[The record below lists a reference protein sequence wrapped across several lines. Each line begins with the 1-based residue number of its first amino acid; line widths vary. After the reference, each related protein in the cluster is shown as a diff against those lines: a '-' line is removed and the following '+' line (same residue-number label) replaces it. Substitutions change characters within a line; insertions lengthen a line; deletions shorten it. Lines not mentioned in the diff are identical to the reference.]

1 VSRPEGVRRPDEAQ
15 PAGDPPLE
23 QRPFATASGL
33 PLPEVALPGGGPQSP
48 PPAGLG
54 AERVREI
61 DATLGGPL
69 EDPLGRPGGY
79 PFTRGIHPTMYR
91 GRLWTFRQYAGYA
104 TAEETNAR
112 FRYLLAQG
120 SAGLSMAFDL
130 PTQLGYD
137 SDDVMSA
144 GEVGRVGVAIDSLA
158 DMERVFAGIPL
169 DKVSVSMTIN
179 ATAPI
184 LLAMYVAVAERQG
197 LPPERL
203 RGTVQNDILKEYVA
217 RGTYVFPPGP
227 SLRLITD
234 VFAWCLEHTPA
245 FNPISVSGYHI
256 REAGADA
263 VQELAFTLA
272 DAIAYLDAA
281 RRAGIDPDRLAPKLS
296 FFFNASSDFF
306 EEIAKFRAAR
316 RLYARIM
323 RHRFGCRREES
334 CMLRFHTQTSG
345 HSLTAV
351 QPEVNVVR
359 VTLQA
364 LAAVLG
370 GTQSLHTNAADEA
383 LGLPTEESARLALRI
398 QQVIAA
404 ETGVPGSVDP
414 LGGSHLVEQLTDR
427 IECEAATVIETIDRL
442 GGMVRAVESGWVS
455 GQIEAAAY
463 RHQCEVEAGRR
474 RIVGINCHVTEASA
488 AIPVFKADPAG
499 EQAQVER
506 LRRLRA
512 DRDAEAVEAA
522 LAAVGATAGSG
533 GNLMPAILDAVRC
546 YATVGEICGVLRERF
561 GTYAGRAPG

>member
-1 VSRPEGVRRPDEAQ
+1 MSQTPRNRRTPEGRP
-15 PAGDPPLE
+15 G
-23 QRPFATASGL
+23 PFVTASGL
-33 PLPEVALPGGGPQSP
+33 PLPEVAGPDIGPGAPSP
-48 PPAGLG
+48 DGLG
-54 AERVREI
+54 AERVREL
-61 DATLGGPL
+61 DATLGGRPA
-69 EDPLGRPGGY
+69 DPLGLPGSF

-158 DMERVFAGIPL
+158 DMERVFADIPL
-169 DKVSVSMTIN
+169 DTLSTSMTIN
-179 ATAPI
+179 ATAAI
-184 LLAMYVAVAERQG
+184 LLAMYVAVAEKQG
-197 LPPERL
+197 VSADHL
-203 RGTVQNDILKEYVA
+203 RGTIQNDILKEYIA
-217 RGTYVFPPGP
+217 RGTYIFPPGP
-227 SLRLITD
+227 SMRLVTD
-234 VFAWCLEHTPA
+234 VFAWCLDEAPA
-245 FNPISVSGYHI
+245 FNPISISGYHI
-256 REAGADA
+256 REAGATA
-263 VQELAFTLA
+263 VQELAFTIA
-272 DAIAYLDAA
+272 DAVAYLEAA
-281 RRAGIDPDRLAPKLS
+281 QAGGIAVERLAPKLS

-306 EEIAKFRAAR
+306 EEVAKFRAAR
-316 RLYARIM
+316 RLYARIL
-323 RHRFGCRREES
+323 RHRFGCTRPETQL
-334 CMLRFHTQTSG
+334 LRFHTQTSG

-404 ETGVPGSVDP
+404 ETGVPDTVDP

-427 IECEAATVIETIDRL
+427 IEYEAVTLLDTIDSL
-442 GGMVRAVESGWVS
+442 GGMVRAVESGWVG

-474 RIVGINCHVTEASA
+474 RIVGVNCHVTEATAS
-488 AIPVFKADPAG
+488 IPIFRTDPAV
-499 EQAQVER
+499 EREQVER
-506 LRRLRA
+506 LRCLRA
-512 DRDAEAVEAA
+512 TRDEAA
-522 LAAVGATAGSG
+522 VQDQLAAIDRAAVGRDNLMPRILAAVR
-533 GNLMPAILDAVRC
+533 V
-546 YATVGEICGVLRERF
+546 YATLGEICGVLRMRF
-561 GTYAGRAPG
+561 GTHDGRTSGA